1 MRDDPRW
8 RALPV
13 LEILHEQWWAARG
26 GKVGESQ
33 RPFWRDWEELLAA
46 AGLTQAD
53 QRREAER
60 DARALEGAGLVRLKA
75 VKYRSKLIDRI
86 GVPVEQERRLAALF
100 GDVLETDDPGID
112 LTSIAWE
119 PELRFVTEARL
130 GVAAG
135 DLLKINA
142 FLAEGGRGRPIV
154 PIKERSIQIFG
165 DEKRLDALLPTALFR
180 PGRLTL
186 EALRCEFIG
195 EPLAWAR
202 GPHTGGPVL
211 IIENAATWHTYCR
224 WNAERGLFSA
234 VVYGKGLVIQ
244 DSVRYLVGI
253 FKEIGG
259 AQRVQYFGN
268 LDPAGVAIASRAS
281 AYARQCG
288 LPEIEP
294 HLWSYKK
301 LLELGQ
307 GKEVE
312 WEGDPIDKAT
322 LAWLGV
328 LVEPVQKLFAD
339 GKRLAQELV
348 GWEYLRGQTG
358 VEKAV

>member
-1 MRDDPRW
+1 MTDDPRW
-8 RALPV
+8 RAMPV
-13 LEILHEQWWAARG
+13 LHMLHEQWWAARG

-33 RPFWRDWEELLAA
+33 RPFWRDWEELLE
-46 AGLTQAD
+46 AGGLVQAD

-60 DARALEGAGLVRLKA
+60 DARVLEGAGLVRLKT
-75 VKYRSKLIDRI
+75 VKYRPKLIDSI
-86 GVPVEQERRLAALF
+86 AVPVDQERRLAALF
-100 GDVLETDDPGID
+100 GDVLETDASDIY
-112 LTSIAWE
+112 LTSVAWE

-135 DLLKINA
+135 DLLKLNA
-142 FLAEGGRGRPIV
+142 FLAEGGRERPIV

-165 DEKRLDALLPTALFR
+165 DEKRLDGLLPTALFR
-180 PGRLTL
+180 AGRLTL
-186 EALRCEFIG
+186 ETLRCEFIG

-202 GPHTGGPVL
+202 GPQNGQPVL
-211 IIENAATWHTYCR
+211 ILENAATWHTYCR
-224 WNAERGLFSA
+224 WNAEHGLFSA

-244 DSVRYLVGI
+244 DSVRYLAGI

-259 AQRVQYFGN
+259 TRRVQYFGD

-281 AYARQCG
+281 ASARQCG

-294 HLWSYKK
+294 HLWSYEK

-312 WEGDPIDKAT
+312 WEGDPIDAAT
-322 LAWLGV
+322 LAWLGR
-328 LVEPVQKLFAD
+328 LAEPAQALFAKR
-339 GKRLAQELV
+339 KRLAQELV